1 MSDIDGGIRFT
12 SVVIFISVGSSV
24 RRSLFSMKAF
34 LSLILQQVSSLKQ
47 KACDCFYTV
56 IFIISILIAIRKN
69 PTNKIE
75 IIRMKIKKVYVAIV
89 LSSV

>member
-1 MSDIDGGIRFT
+1 M
-12 SVVIFISVGSSV
+12 VIFISVGSSV
-24 RRSLFSMKAF
+24 RRSFFSMKAF

-47 KACDCFYTV
+47 KACDYFYTV

-75 IIRMKIKKVYVAIV
+75 IIRMKIKKIYVAIV